1 MFNFPT
7 LTRARAR
14 REVDEELHFHLTTV
28 AAQLVSEGWSPPDA
42 AAEARRRFGDLEYTR
57 HYCRREDTLRAGERL
72 RMTFIDELGADLRY
86 AGRALRGAPGFTLV
100 ALLTL
105 ALGIGANTAVFS
117 VVRAVLLS
125 PLPFATPDRIV
136 RVWHANHAAGF
147 EKGAV
152 SEPDFLD
159 FRAQSRVAE
168 SMGAYLF
175 ANGMTGLDLTG
186 DGNPERISV
195 ALVSDGFFQ
204 TLRVPTHL
212 GRTLLPDDHQDGR
225 NRAVVLSYAFW
236 MRRFNGDD
244 RILDRTISLN
254 DVPFTVVGVM
264 RPGFVYPADNALDA
278 WVPLSFF
285 PATAIGRVRGAHVL
299 SMVARLK
306 VGTTK
311 EQLRADI
318 ATIATRNST
327 TYPDNPGWVD
337 ASVMPIRDSIVGDV
351 RRPLVVLLGAVA
363 MLLLI
368 TCVNIASLLLA
379 RSSARQS
386 ELAVRAALGA
396 GRGRIIR
403 QLMTESLVLSLA
415 GGALGVLLAYAAVAG
430 LMAGGVEL
438 PGVINVRIDGAM
450 LTFTFVAS
458 VLSGVFFG
466 FLPALRATSGSLEQT
481 LRSDTRGSVGAR
493 GQRLRG
499 GLVLAEVA
507 LAVMLVVGA
516 GLATKS
522 FTRLMSVKPGFDPS
536 HALVAEVHIGPAH
549 MGAGDE
555 ATSYYYAVLNA
566 IRGVPG
572 VKAAGS
578 IRDLP
583 LRGIGESFQPDAI
596 GTTVPAGKG
605 PTTQIHHISTD
616 YFKAMA
622 IPLISGRQFAMTD
635 RPGTPSVV
643 VVNEELVHRFWPGEN
658 GTGKQILVG
667 TAPAT
672 IIGVVGNVHQNG
684 IAEPVEPAV
693 YVHVLRN
700 LRVRMSIVVRTDGD
714 PMQLANAVRR
724 AIWSV
729 DRSQTI
735 TGVTALDDVLAKS
748 VGRQRVLAWM
758 LALFGIIGLTLGA
771 LGIYGVLAFAVA
783 QRRKEIG
790 VRVALGAT
798 PQLVLRLIVG
808 QGTQLATMG
817 IVVGVVGA
825 RFLAQT
831 MQSVLYDIQPT
842 DLATFVQVV
851 VVLFAAAALAS
862 WLPAR
867 RALKIDPVAALRAD

>member
-1 MFNFPT
+1 M
-7 LTRARAR
+7 
-14 REVDEELHFHLTTV
+14 
-28 AAQLVSEGWSPPDA
+28 PP
-42 AAEARRRFGDLEYTR
+42 L
-57 HYCRREDTLRAGERL
+57 
-72 RMTFIDELGADLRY
+72 
-86 AGRALRGAPGFTLV
+86 
-100 ALLTL
+100 
-105 ALGIGANTAVFS
+105 
-117 VVRAVLLS
+117 
-125 PLPFATPDRIV
+125 
-136 RVWHANHAAGF
+136 
-147 EKGAV
+147 
-152 SEPDFLD
+152 
-159 FRAQSRVAE
+159 
-168 SMGAYLF
+168 
-175 ANGMTGLDLTG
+175 
-186 DGNPERISV
+186 
-195 ALVSDGFFQ
+195 
-204 TLRVPTHL
+204 L
-212 GRTLLPDDHQDGR
+212 GRTLLSDDQQEGR
-225 NRAVVLSYAFW
+225 NRVVVLSNALW
-236 MRRFNGDD
+236 VRRFNADSG
-244 RILDRTISLN
+244 LLGRTIQLN
-254 DVPFTVVGVM
+254 NEPFTVVGVM
-264 RPGFVYPADNALDA
+264 RPGFVYPADNAIDA

-285 PATAIGRVRGAHVL
+285 PASAIGRVRGARFL
-299 SMVARLK
+299 SVVARLK
-306 VGTTK
+306 PGATP

-318 ATIATRNST
+318 AAIATRNST
-327 TYPDNPGWVD
+327 TYPDDAGWTGV
-337 ASVMPIRDSIVGDV
+337 AVAPIRDSIVGDV

-368 TCVNIASLLLA
+368 TCVNVASLLLA
-379 RSSARQS
+379 RSSARQG

-403 QLMTESLVLSLA
+403 QLMTESLVLSLT
-415 GGALGVLLAYAAVAG
+415 GGGLGVLLAYAAVAG
-430 LMAGGVEL
+430 LRAGGVDL
-438 PGVINVRIDGAM
+438 PGVSNVRIDGAM

-458 VLSGVFFG
+458 VLSGVLFG

-499 GLVLAEVA
+499 ALVLAEMA
-507 LAVMLVVGA
+507 MAVMLVVGA

-522 FTRLMSVKPGFDPS
+522 FMRLTAVKPGFDPS

-549 MGAGDE
+549 MGAGDQ
-555 ATSYYYAVLNA
+555 AQQYYYAVLRA
-566 IRGVPG
+566 IRAVPG

-583 LRGIGESFQPDAI
+583 LRGVGESAQPDAV

-616 YFKAMA
+616 YFKAMG
-622 IPLISGRQFAMTD
+622 IPLIGGRQFEMID
-635 RPGTPSVV
+635 RPGGPSVV
-643 VVNEELVHRFWPGEN
+643 VVNEELVRRFWPGQS
-658 GTGKQILVG
+658 GVGKQILFG
-667 TAPAT
+667 TNPST

-684 IAEPVEPAV
+684 MAEPIEPAL

-714 PMQLANAVRR
+714 PIQLATAVRR

-735 TGVTALDDVLAKS
+735 TGVTALDDVVAKS

-808 QGTQLATMG
+808 QGLLLATMG
-817 IVVGVVGA
+817 IVLGVVGA

-842 DLATFVQVV
+842 DLATFGQVV
-851 VVLFAAAALAS
+851 IVLFGAAALAS